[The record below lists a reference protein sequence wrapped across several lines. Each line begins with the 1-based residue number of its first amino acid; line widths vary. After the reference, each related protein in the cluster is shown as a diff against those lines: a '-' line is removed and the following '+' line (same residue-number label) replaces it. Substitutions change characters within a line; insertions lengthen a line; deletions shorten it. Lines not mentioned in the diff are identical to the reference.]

1 MSDLFNQGEVLL
13 TAAHIRAQRAK
24 LDIYAGEIAR
34 LERERGETIEWLK
47 MVAKLIG
54 PEKAAALVGPLDDQA
69 TASFA
74 ERPARPERITWTGF
88 IESYVNSASRG
99 VDYSELRQAIASSVL
114 ASKLEKT
121 DKSFY
126 GAIGKLVDAG
136 KLFKANGLLFNPS
149 TFMRLQEQINSGE
162 IAADRP
168 PAYRESPMAD
178 AILEALKGAGG
189 GMTSREVVASIRAID
204 EFREVVERNATSV
217 YNVLT
222 RMTKRG
228 QITKDGKTYHLGSE
242 RNENSGSEQEAAV

>member
-24 LDIYAGEIAR
+24 LDAYAGEIAR
-34 LERERGETIEWLK
+34 LEKERGETIEWLRT
-47 MVAKLIG
+47 VAKLIG
-54 PEKAAALVGPLDDQA
+54 PDKAASLVGPLDDQA
-69 TASFA
+69 VAFTA
-74 ERPARPERITWTGF
+74 ERPARPERVTWTSF

-99 VDYSELRQAIASSVL
+99 IDYPELRQAVANSVL
-114 ASKLEKT
+114 APKLEKT

-126 GAIGKLVDAG
+126 GAIGKLVDAR

-149 TFMRLQEQINSGE
+149 AFARLQEQINSGE
-162 IAADRP
+162 VAAQRA

-178 AILEALKGAGG
+178 AILEALKRSDG
-189 GMTSREVVASIRAID
+189 GMTSRELVSSIRALD

-217 YNVLT
+217 YNVLS

-228 QITKDGKTYHLGSE
+228 QIRKDGTTYHLAPE
-242 RNENSGSEQEAAV
+242 RNENSGSD